1 MHCQRHQFDVWVEL
15 GPCVAVGSGG
25 SGSVV
30 VVGVGDGRVGDGLVG
45 VGRGVVVVGLGGGGG
60 GACVADGVVDDEL
73 RVVDDSSLLV
83 EVSELVVPVIG
94 GPGGIGGAVVYEVA
108 LVRLVVGCRV
118 MSGPA
123 DSRLSDPATTAA
135 VVAKIVATAM
145 PDAASITRR
154 FGRASG
160 SSTSNGSIGAPTR
173 VGLSSSPAVTGS
185 RRDLA
190 DHTGSRIRLDQLPV
204 M

>member
-15 GPCVAVGSGG
+15 GLCVAVGSGG
-25 SGSVV
+25 SGSVD
-30 VVGVGDGRVGDGLVG
+30 VVGVGDGRVGAGLVG
-45 VGRGVVVVGLGGGGG
+45 VGRGVVVVGAGGG
-60 GACVADGVVDDEL
+60 GACVADGVVDEL
-73 RVVDDSSLLV
+73 RVVDVSSLVV

-108 LVRLVVGCRV
+108 LVRVVVGCRV

-123 DSRLSDPATTAA
+123 DSRLSAPATTTA

-145 PDAASITRR
+145 PDAASITSR

-173 VGLSSSPAVTGS
+173 VGLSSSPAVTG
-185 RRDLA
+185 
-190 DHTGSRIRLDQLPV
+190 
-204 M
+204 

>member
-1 MHCQRHQFDVWVEL
+1 M
-15 GPCVAVGSGG
+15 
-25 SGSVV
+25 V
-30 VVGVGDGRVGDGLVG
+30 VVGGLVVVGGRVGDGRVG
-45 VGRGVVVVGLGGGGG
+45 VGRGVVVVGGAGGG
-60 GACVADGVVDDEL
+60 VADVVVVDVL
-73 RVVDDSSLLV
+73 LSVDVSSLL

-94 GPGGIGGAVVYEVA
+94 GPGGMGGGVVYDVA
-108 LVRLVVGCRV
+108 LLRVVVGCSV

-123 DSRLSDPATTAA
+123 DSCCWDPATTAA
-135 VVAKIVATAM
+135 VVAKMVAAAM

-173 VGLSSSPAVTGS
+173 VGLSSSPAVPGS

-190 DHTGSRIRLDQLPV
+190 DHTGGRIRLDRPPV

>member
-1 MHCQRHQFDVWVEL
+1 MVEL

-25 SGSVV
+25 FGSVV
-30 VVGVGDGRVGDGLVG
+30 VVGVGDEVGDGLVG
-45 VGRGVVVVGLGGGGG
+45 VGRGVVVVGVGGCG

-73 RVVDDSSLLV
+73 RVVDASSLVL

-108 LVRLVVGCRV
+108 LLRVVVGRRV

-173 VGLSSSPAVTGS
+173 VGSSSSPAVTGS

-190 DHTGSRIRLDQLPV
+190 DHTGSRIGLDQLPV

>member
-1 MHCQRHQFDVWVEL
+1 MLAL
-15 GPCVAVGSGG
+15 GPGEGVGSGVV
-25 SGSVV
+25 GSVV
-30 VVGVGDGRVGDGLVG
+30 DVGVGDGRVGDGRVG
-45 VGRGVVVVGLGGGGG
+45 VGRGDDGVVVVGGGGG
-60 GACVADGVVDDEL
+60 GSVDDGLVEVDVRVADVL
-73 RVVDDSSLLV
+73 SLLV
-83 EVSELVVPVIG
+83 VSELVVPVIG
-94 GPGGIGGAVVYEVA
+94 GPGGIGGAVVHDVVVREV
-108 LVRLVVGCRV
+108 LGWSV
-118 MSGPA
+118 MPGPA
-123 DSRLSDPATTAA
+123 DSRCWLEPATTTA

-173 VGLSSSPAVTGS
+173 VGSSSSPGVPA

-190 DHTGSRIRLDQLPV
+190 DHTGGRIRLDQQPV

>member
-1 MHCQRHQFDVWVEL
+1 MEL

-45 VGRGVVVVGLGGGGG
+45 VGRGVVVVGVGGGG
-60 GACVADGVVDDEL
+60 GACVSDGVVDEL
-73 RVVDDSSLLV
+73 RVVDVSSLVV

-108 LVRLVVGCRV
+108 PLRVVVGCSV

-145 PDAASITRR
+145 PDAASITSR

-185 RRDLA
+185 RRDRA
-190 DHTGSRIRLDQLPV
+190 DHTGSRFRLDRLPV